1 MYANSTT
8 DSYMNIVKEFHVAM
22 SDGVKIYTYVQLP
35 SETGTFPIIFR
46 RNPYVGKE
54 INMTDLQKED
64 THGYAIV
71 TQHCRGCGR
80 SEGDCIP
87 YVNERQD
94 GLDSLEWIRQQP
106 FYQGEIY
113 PVGGSYLTS
122 VHYAYL
128 DTHQPDIKGAVLGIQ
143 DPIRY
148 NVTYRNGFMKCG
160 LHGQWAVGM
169 YKKNSIFKKNYVLD
183 TFRTMPL
190 LGVTRS
196 IFGEYAEALEA
207 YMEHPLP
214 DDPFWQTLEGGADS
228 HNAVSTLN
236 IPTLFYSS
244 FYDIYTEG
252 IFDMWETIPAAI
264 RPKCAL
270 LVTPYNHNP
279 NPDNFSPVV
288 FPNGGLNENFGS
300 DFVYQWLDH
309 VRTGAPL
316 RTIPEGKTTYYTL
329 WENQWHTVDSLKEGQ
344 KEHVLYL
351 NDHTLDATPQAAAAI
366 SYTYNPYAP
375 ASFKGGLCNNFG
387 GMAEQDKPNSRYD
400 IVSFLSAPFEAPCK
414 VEGRMKATLHVR
426 SSCLDTCFYIRTS
439 IVKNDVAYGLRDD
452 ITSISFQHPHYNPN
466 ETVELEFTL
475 GHHSFL
481 FEAGDRLRLDVSSS
495 AYPLF
500 HPHTNRK
507 GLQAAQNGA
516 DIAVNTI
523 VTGPSNIRFYESN

>member
-35 SETGTFPIIFR
+35 SETGTFPVIFR

-279 NPDNFSPVV
+279 NPDKFSPVV
-288 FPNGGLNENFGS
+288 LPMAHRRFAEGRSKRACPLP
-300 DFVYQWLDH
+300 QRPH
-309 VRTGAPL
+309 VGRDAAGRRGHFLHVQPLRPRVIQRRTLQQFRRHGRTG
-316 RTIPEGKTTYYTL
+316 
-329 WENQWHTVDSLKEGQ
+329 
-344 KEHVLYL
+344 
-351 NDHTLDATPQAAAAI
+351 QAKLA
-366 SYTYNPYAP
+366 
-375 ASFKGGLCNNFG
+375 L
-387 GMAEQDKPNSRYD
+387 
-400 IVSFLSAPFEAPCK
+400 
-414 VEGRMKATLHVR
+414 
-426 SSCLDTCFYIRTS
+426 
-439 IVKNDVAYGLRDD
+439 
-452 ITSISFQHPHYNPN
+452 
-466 ETVELEFTL
+466 
-475 GHHSFL
+475 
-481 FEAGDRLRLDVSSS
+481 
-495 AYPLF
+495 
-500 HPHTNRK
+500 
-507 GLQAAQNGA
+507 
-516 DIAVNTI
+516 
-523 VTGPSNIRFYESN
+523 